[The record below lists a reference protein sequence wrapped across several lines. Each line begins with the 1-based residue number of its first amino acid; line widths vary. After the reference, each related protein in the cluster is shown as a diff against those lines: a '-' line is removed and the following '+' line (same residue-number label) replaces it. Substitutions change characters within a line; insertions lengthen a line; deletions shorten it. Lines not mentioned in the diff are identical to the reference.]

1 MFFRL
6 RTYDVTRYSRGPRD
20 RRMLAWLLFG
30 SPISVGFEVDLERF
44 ILDQLQTDGRLV
56 WNSPLTLRRKYTV
69 KNCPERWLAA
79 TRWRWLFM
87 RPKLAKVHWNALGK
101 TYQYNFFRIKTI
113 WSYFLLSDIILDSF

>member
-69 KNCPERWLAA
+69 KNCPER
-79 TRWRWLFM
+79 
-87 RPKLAKVHWNALGK
+87 
-101 TYQYNFFRIKTI
+101 
-113 WSYFLLSDIILDSF
+113 